1 MNALG
6 RHMIVELYK
15 CNGQKLN
22 DLKIITK
29 MLKEATEAA
38 NATLLSIQVHPL
50 TPQGVSGVV
59 VLAESHISIHTW
71 PELGYAS
78 LDIYTCGDHSQP
90 EKALEVIKEYLEPK
104 SINIVELKRGVLIDQ

>member
-1 MNALG
+1 MKALG
-6 RHMIVELYK
+6 RHMIVELYG
-15 CNGQKLN
+15 CNGQALN
-22 DLKIITK
+22 DVKLIAK

-38 NATLLSIQVHPL
+38 NATILSVQVHPL

-78 LDIYTCGDHSQP
+78 LDIYTCGEHTKP
-90 EKALEVIKEYLEPK
+90 ERALEVIREYLNPK
-104 SINIVELKRGVLIDQ
+104 NVNIVELKRGVLLE